1 MAQRVIR
8 ELVDDLTGDRA
19 DETITF
25 GIDGKWYEMDLS
37 SNNAG
42 ILRDIFGDYVKA
54 ARKVPAS
61 GRRSRTTSAAPRA
74 NRAQMRAIREWA
86 KSQGLQVSDRGRMS
100 QEIRD
105 KFNAAHGAAA

>member
-1 MAQRVIR
+1 MAQRVIH

-19 DETITF
+19 DETVTF

-42 ILRDIFGDYVKA
+42 VLRDIFGDYVQV

-61 GRRSRTTSAAPRA
+61 GRPSRTASAAPRA
-74 NRAQMRAIREWA
+74 NREQMRAIREWA
-86 KSQGLQVSDRGRMS
+86 KSQGLQVSDRGRIS
-100 QEIRD
+100 QEIQD
-105 KFNAAHGAAA
+105 KFNAAHGTAA